1 MEKGRGEVCHAGL
14 PHPDMEPVQPAEE
27 PEYPGRDAAHGE
39 HPGLDGGQVQDPASE
54 GVPPGL
60 RERPDGSDACPSR

>member
-1 MEKGRGEVCHAGL
+1 
-14 PHPDMEPVQPAEE
+14 MEPVQPAEE

-54 GVPPGL
+54 RVPPGL